1 MKHGKTITLQQW
13 GKTSRI
19 DRERIDQRIVVSP
32 LQLHQSETRK
42 VRTLT
47 MELGVERIET
57 RGTCIAND
65 LG

>member
-1 MKHGKTITLQQW
+1 
-13 GKTSRI
+13 
-19 DRERIDQRIVVSP
+19 

-47 MELGVERIET
+47 MELGVERIKT
-57 RGTCIAND
+57 RRTCIAND